1 MSWSWLELL
10 RIAVLPHNERSR
22 AKLLLFKVDAFTKLR
37 CWSIS
42 DLLLGNYWGKLY
54 NCSTF
59 FLALFIACWINSVYD
74 DPLSLS
80 KRAFFSTTTLP
91 FRSYLTSSQILEGCW
106 STYTCP
112 IKNRIL
118 FTNVRVRL
126 SSLRFCWN
134 SCCLFTSKRFSVE
147 QWGN

>member
-91 FRSYLTSSQILEGCW
+91 FRSYLTSSQYLGLLKYLHMSDQEQNSLHECTGPTVFPKILLKFMLPFHFEK
-106 STYTCP
+106 
-112 IKNRIL
+112 I
-118 FTNVRVRL
+118 
-126 SSLRFCWN
+126 FCR
-134 SCCLFTSKRFSVE
+134 TM
-147 QWGN
+147 G